1 MVVKGA
7 GIGIDSVNQVDFE
20 YSRNIICAQS
30 MDKNSPW
37 RLTAR
42 EKVLHIGLAIN
53 ALDFCRMTK
62 LNKTI
67 PIKWRVDDK

>member
-1 MVVKGA
+1 MVMKGA
-7 GIGIDSVNQVDFE
+7 GIGIDSVNQVGFE
-20 YSRNIICAQS
+20 YLRNILCAQHV
-30 MDKNSPW
+30 DKNSPW

-53 ALDFCRMTK
+53 VLDFCRMTK

-67 PIKWRVDDK
+67 P

>member
-7 GIGIDSVNQVDFE
+7 GIGIDSVKQVDFE
-20 YSRNIICAQS
+20 YLGNIICTLYV
-30 MDKNSPW
+30 DKNSPW

-67 PIKWRVDDK
+67 P

>member
-1 MVVKGA
+1 M

-20 YSRNIICAQS
+20 YSRNIIRAQY

-67 PIKWRVDDK
+67 P

>member
-20 YSRNIICAQS
+20 YLGNIICTLYV
-30 MDKNSPW
+30 DKNSPW

-67 PIKWRVDDK
+67 P

>member
-37 RLTAR
+37 RLTER

-67 PIKWRVDDK
+67 P